1 MPESPDLPGADTH
14 PSGSVLPG
22 PVRALLT
29 TLPPSCT
36 GPDTACPD
44 TDAGWRIRREVARTL
59 GRSGL
64 LAAHWPRGL
73 GGRSAPLAEVARW
86 REQVAI
92 AGLHLNH
99 AIVSGIR
106 WIGGPM
112 LAHGTASQQAEWA
125 PPVARGEWTCALA
138 VTEEQAGSD
147 LGAIATRAE
156 RFPGG
161 YRLAGTKSRVSFAH
175 RVSHLLVLART
186 EHLARGVAGLTA
198 FRVPARTPGLT
209 WQRRATAGTGH
220 PLFRVRFDE
229 VRIDESWRIGDAGQG
244 FEVVHDAR
252 WSGDTPVERAALFT
266 HAVGSL
272 ARQSAL
278 CAVRGPH
285 DANRRI
291 AELAHEAEAWTRL
304 AWQAVHH
311 PEHAD
316 LERWASRRDEAA
328 RWLKLGDVLA
338 TLGQGERARGLW
350 AHAGT
355 LHAGTTVEGLQRLA
369 SLVRY
374 DLWDPIRT

>member
-73 GGRSAPLAEVARW
+73 GGRSASPAEVARW

-92 AGLHLNH
+92 AGLQLNH
-99 AIVSGIR
+99 ALVSGIR
-106 WIGGPM
+106 WIGGPL
-112 LAHGTASQQAEWA
+112 LAYGTHRQQTAWG

-156 RFPGG
+156 RIKGG
-161 YRLAGTKSRVSFAH
+161 YGLSGTKARVSFAH

-198 FRVPARTPGLT
+198 FRVPARTPGIT
-209 WQRRATAGTGH
+209 WQRRPTAGPGH
-220 PLFRVRFDE
+220 PLFRVHFHG
-229 VRIDESWRIGDAGQG
+229 VALNASWRIGEAGQG
-244 FEVVHDAR
+244 FDVLHDAR
-252 WSGDTPVERAALFT
+252 WSGDTPVDRAALFR
-266 HAVGSL
+266 HAVEGL
-272 ARQSAL
+272 ARECAPTAGQRSSATDG
-278 CAVRGPH
+278 A
-285 DANRRI
+285 I
-291 AELAHEAEAWTRL
+291 AELVHEAETWTRL
-304 AWQAVHH
+304 AWHAVHH
-311 PEHAD
+311 PEDAD
-316 LERWASRRDEAA
+316 LERWESRRLEAT
-328 RWLKLGDVLA
+328 RWLRLGDVLA
-338 TLGQGERARGLW
+338 RLGQGERARAMW
-350 AHAGT
+350 VHAGT

-369 SLVRY
+369 SLGRY